1 MDVVHPICA
10 GIDVHKADIKVCL
23 VWRGASD
30 KRQPEVRTFRT
41 MTAEL
46 LAMRDWLQD
55 HHCPVVALESTG
67 VYWRPVHNLLEGDFE
82 VLLVNPTHI
91 KHVPGRKTDVKD
103 CQWIAELLEHGLLK
117 GSFIPP
123 VEIRDLRDL
132 TRYRRKLVEMRSA
145 QVNRL
150 QKILEQA
157 NIKLASV
164 ASDIM
169 GVSGRAMLAA
179 LLAGEQ
185 DPAKLAELSKGRL
198 RNKKDDLQAALLGRF
213 RPHHA
218 QLLSEILALI
228 DFLDESIAKLEGQI
242 DELCRP
248 FEPQIVNMDSMSG
261 ISRRAAQD
269 VIAEIGVDMS
279 HFPSHKHLCG
289 WAHLAPGNN
298 ESGANHGSGRT
309 GKGNKWLRAILVE
322 CAHAAGR
329 TKDTYLGEQY
339 RRFARR
345 KDKKRAAVIV
355 AHSMLEGIYFILRDN
370 VPYKELGAQHFD
382 GVNEAQVVRYHV
394 RRLERMGYKVELQAP
409 PTQELPLAA

>member
-1 MDVVHPICA
+1 MEVVHASCA
-10 GIDVHKADIKVCL
+10 GIDVHKRDVKVCL
-23 VWRGASD
+23 VWRDAPD
-30 KRQPEVRTFRT
+30 
-41 MTAEL
+41 L
-46 LAMRDWLQD
+46 LALRDWLQA
-55 HHCPVVALESTG
+55 HGCRELALESTG
-67 VYWRPVHNLLEGDFE
+67 VYWQPVYNLLEGDFQ
-82 VLLVNPTHI
+82 VLLVNPAHI

-103 CQWIAELLEHGLLK
+103 CEWIAELLEHGLLR

-123 VEIRDLRDL
+123 RAIRDLREL
-132 TRYRRKLVEMRSA
+132 TRYRRKVVQTRSA
-145 QVNRL
+145 EVNRL

-298 ESGANHGSGRT
+298 ESGGNHGSGRT